1 MTFSYGL
8 FGQSTLT
15 SAFVEYVSGGV
26 PGDYNQ
32 NNVVDTADYV
42 VWRKSVGTGSIPNRG
57 AGIVGNVGQADYDY
71 WRAHFGAVTGAGA
84 AIGTATIPEPTTAA
98 MAVMV
103 LIALLTAIRK
113 WRN

>member
-1 MTFSYGL
+1 M
-8 FGQSTLT
+8 TLT

-71 WRAHFGAVTGAGA
+71 WRAHLGAVTGAGSGA
-84 AIGTATIPEPTTAA
+84 AIGAAMIPEPATAA
-98 MAVMV
+98 MAIMV
-103 LIALLTAIRK
+103 LIAWLTAIRT
-113 WRN
+113 W